1 MNCLVSSERLEDA
14 IPLSGAAV
22 AIVGDTALFREGLR
36 HIFAGSPFDV
46 VAVADRLDGIEPA
59 ALAADALVILLSI
72 DPEREEDRER
82 IAQARTL
89 YPEAAV
95 VCLCAGCGE
104 AQVLPMLEAGVAAI
118 LLRTVAAET
127 LVQTLEL
134 ALLGQ
139 RVVPHLAIPAL
150 REAAPEA
157 AEEGAPGERPE
168 PARPERQEGGEAFRP
183 SAREIKII
191 ACLVKGE
198 SNRVIADR
206 LSIAEGRVKGHVKAI
221 LRKIQVKNRTQAAIW
236 GMKHLAGTEMPQGTE
251 LPYGGEVRGC
261 AVAELVSEEID
272 AEDLPAAAAVAWGA
286 EPIHVR

>member
-1 MNCLVSSERLEDA
+1 MNCLVTSERIEEA
-14 IPLSGAAV
+14 IPLVDAVGV

-46 VAVADRLDGIEPA
+46 VAAADRLDDVEPA
-59 ALAADALVILLSI
+59 ALASESLVILLSI
-72 DPEREEDRER
+72 DPERQQDLER
-82 IAQARTL
+82 ITEARTRC
-89 YPEAAV
+89 PEAAI
-95 VCLCAGCGE
+95 VCLCTGCGE
-104 AQVLPMLEAGVAAI
+104 SQVLPMLESGVAAI

-139 RVVPHLAIPAL
+139 RVVPHLSIPTL
-150 REAAPEA
+150 REPAHREPAPTASE
-157 AEEGAPGERPE
+157 EEGASLEGAERPE
-168 PARPERQEGGEAFRP
+168 PGDTFRP

-206 LSIAEGRVKGHVKAI
+206 LAIAEGRVKGHVKAI

-236 GMKHLAGTEMPQGTE
+236 GMKHLVGTEMPATGDGRFD
-251 LPYGGEVRGC
+251 PS
-261 AVAELVSEEID
+261 AEAACEDLDED
-272 AEDLPAAAAVAWGA
+272 ALPAAPRPAWRA
-286 EPIHVR
+286 EPAHLR

>member
-1 MNCLVSSERLEDA
+1 MNCLVSNERIEKAVLIEGA
-14 IPLSGAAV
+14 AAV

-36 HIFAGSPFDV
+36 HIFVGSPFDV
-46 VAVADRLDGIEPA
+46 VALADHLDAIEPV
-59 ALAADALVILLSI
+59 ALHADALVILLAM
-72 DPEREEDRER
+72 DPARQEELERVAE
-82 IAQARTL
+82 ARML
-89 YPEAAV
+89 YPEAAI
-95 VCLCAGCGE
+95 VCLCAACGE

-127 LVQTLEL
+127 LVETLEL

-139 RVVPHLAIPAL
+139 RVVPHLAIPAP
-150 REAAPEA
+150 RERATEVPPSADAASC
-157 AEEGAPGERPE
+157 EGPDRP
-168 PARPERQEGGEAFRP
+168 EGGEGFRP

-236 GMKHLAGTEMPQGTE
+236 GMKHLVGTE
-251 LPYGGEVRGC
+251 LAGGAARPDPASAAPGDG
-261 AVAELVSEEID
+261 LEED
-272 AEDLPAAAAVAWGA
+272 DLPAPRTTWRA
-286 EPIHVR
+286 EPAYLR

>member
-1 MNCLVSSERLEDA
+1 MNCLVSSDRIEEAILMADA
-14 IPLSGAAV
+14 AAV

-59 ALAADALVILLSI
+59 ALAADALVILLAI
-72 DPEREEDRER
+72 DPERQDDLER
-82 IAQARTL
+82 IAEARML
-89 YPEAAV
+89 YPEAAI
-95 VCLCAGCGE
+95 VCLCTGCGE

-139 RVVPHLAIPAL
+139 RVVPHLAIPAP
-150 REAAPEA
+150 RDPAPETTP
-157 AEEGAPGERPE
+157 AEDAVPCERPE
-168 PARPERQEGGEAFRP
+168 RPDGGEAFRP

-236 GMKHLAGTEMPQGTE
+236 GMRHLVGTE
-251 LPYGGEVRGC
+251 LAAGRAPS
-261 AVAELVSEEID
+261 VAE
-272 AEDLPAAAAVAWGA
+272 APGEDLNEEHLPVAPRADWRT
-286 EPIHVR
+286 EPLHVR